1 MTRLARAWG
10 ALGREQH
17 LAAIAALALVLTM
30 LLPWYSKTVTLVVGN
45 AAKSTQTSLSGI
57 GAMSF
62 VEAAVL
68 LVSVGVLAL
77 LFARAESREFHMPGS
92 DGAVV
97 TLAGGWA
104 ALLIFYRL
112 VDKPSLSGTQRITA
126 TVGVKWGI
134 FFALVAAC
142 MLAYAGLRMRATNVP
157 EPPLL
162 RTRPGRRAPTSED
175 VTEVAPTLGRAG
187 RSTPVPAHVS
197 ESSEDTT
204 RVVARSPQPPPRTTP
219 NPSSPQST
227 PASSTPAS
235 ARRASGSASSGARK
249 RPRFPPSPSD
259 QLSFEDSTSQPDEQ

>member
-1 MTRLARAWG
+1 MTRIVRAWG

-62 VEAAVL
+62 VEAAVF

-142 MLAYAGLRMRATNVP
+142 MLAYAGVRMRATSVP

-162 RTRPGRRAPTSED
+162 RTRSRRRAPVAESLTVATPTPGRTGGSADAPARPSHPSE
-175 VTEVAPTLGRAG
+175 E
-187 RSTPVPAHVS
+187 
-197 ESSEDTT
+197 TT
-204 RVVARSPQPPPRTTP
+204 RVVARSAQAPPSTTP
-219 NPSSPQST
+219 SPPSTQSSPL
-227 PASSTPAS
+227 SSATA
-235 ARRASGSASSGARK
+235 ATRRASGSAGSGARK
-249 RPRFPPSPSD
+249 RPRFPPGPSD
-259 QLSFEDSTSQPDEQ
+259 QLSFEDSPPPRDDQ